1 MRRTG
6 PAATI
11 DGMTKREWRLPA
23 ALILLSLVPV
33 VAGAARMSE
42 LSSGPEVTDANARFV
57 GDPLPVV
64 LHIAGAVVYSI
75 LGAFQFVPS
84 LRRDRWHRRAGRI
97 LVPCGLTVALTG
109 LWMNFAYDLPA
120 HDNTLTSA
128 FRVFFGSAMAL
139 SIVLG
144 LAAVLR
150 RDFTRHRAWM
160 ARGYAIGLGA
170 GTQAFTHAPYLIAS
184 GGEQP
189 GANARAG
196 LMLAGW
202 LINLA
207 VAEWYL
213 RRPARTARP
222 RQGRRPR
229 VAAG

>member
-1 MRRTG
+1 
-6 PAATI
+6 
-11 DGMTKREWRLPA
+11 MTRREWRLPA

-33 VAGAARMSE
+33 IAGAVRVTE
-42 LSSGPEVTDANARFV
+42 LSTGPEVTAGNARFV
-57 GDPLPVV
+57 ADPVPVV
-64 LHIAGAVVYSI
+64 LHIVGAVVYSI

-84 LRRDRWHRRAGRI
+84 LRRHRWHRRAGRI

-120 HDNTLTSA
+120 HDNALVGV
-128 FRVFFGSAMAL
+128 FRIFFGSAMAL

-144 LAAVLR
+144 LAAALR
-150 RDFTRHRAWM
+150 HDFTRHRAWM

-170 GTQAFTHAPYLIAS
+170 GTQAFTHAPYVIVA
-184 GGEQP
+184 GEQP
-189 GANARAG
+189 GANARAL

-207 VAEWYL
+207 VAEWFL
-213 RRPARTARP
+213 RRPARTARL
-222 RQGRRPR
+222 RQADPPP

>member
-1 MRRTG
+1 
-6 PAATI
+6 
-11 DGMTKREWRLPA
+11 MTRREWRLPA

-33 VAGAARMSE
+33 VAGAARVTE
-42 LSSGPEVTDANARFV
+42 LGTGPEVTAGNARFV
-57 GDPLPVV
+57 ADPVPVV
-64 LHIAGAVVYSI
+64 LHIVGAVVYSI
-75 LGAFQFVPS
+75 LGAFQFVPA
-84 LRRDRWHRRAGRI
+84 LRRHRWHRRAGRI

-120 HDNTLTSA
+120 HDNTAVGA
-128 FRVFFGSAMAL
+128 FRILFGSAMAL

-144 LAAVLR
+144 LAAALR
-150 RDFTRHRAWM
+150 RDFARHRVWM
-160 ARGYAIGLGA
+160 TRGYAIGLGA
-170 GTQAFTHAPYLIAS
+170 GTQAFTHAPYLLVS

-189 GANARAG
+189 GGNARAV

-213 RRPARTARP
+213 RRPARPARL
-222 RQGRRPR
+222 RQAGPPP